1 MLISD
6 TFNFAREVDLLT
18 GLLILGSII
27 AIALIPHFLTF
38 FVEGLSELG
47 RAHVRVTATEFLMQ
61 GAIRNVDALIFRVFR
76 A

>member
-1 MLISD
+1 MFISD

-18 GLLILGSII
+18 GLLFLGTV

-38 FVEGLSELG
+38 IVEGLSELG
-47 RAHVRVTATEFLMQ
+47 RAHVRITATEFLMQ